1 MEVRVLSTAPFPLR
15 TRLRLLERG
24 CGSGSVLSVAFVNGE
39 VQASAAT
46 AKARNFDN
54 TLHYFLS
61 GDTIPEAVYPPL
73 VEIDYTFPL
82 DAPAE

>member
-1 MEVRVLSTAPFPLR
+1 MRFGVSPLDRTVLFGLSLR
-15 TRLRLLERG
+15 YLRP

-82 DAPAE
+82 DAPCE

>member
-1 MEVRVLSTAPFPLR
+1 M
-15 TRLRLLERG
+15 
-24 CGSGSVLSVAFVNGE
+24 NGE